1 MKKTL
6 GTLLAVVLAG
16 SIVLWGQQ
24 HNRRDQ
30 DEEDAAP
37 RECVEQERQALQE
50 GRGFGRAAVADDNG
64 FPGPRHILDW
74 KKQLDLKPAQEKRV
88 ETLAERTRSKA
99 IAKGQELQAREQE
112 LSRLLSTSKP
122 NPQAVQKL
130 LGQIGAAEADLRW
143 IHIGA
148 HIEARDIL
156 TPQQLARYNELRER
170 QDQRH

>member
-1 MKKTL
+1 MRRISSTL
-6 GTLLAVVLAG
+6 MAVLLGSNLLAPAQHH
-16 SIVLWGQQ
+16 GQ
-24 HNRRDQ
+24 RDT
-30 DEEDAAP
+30 DNEDAAP
-37 RECVEQERQALQE
+37 ADCLEQERQALQE

-64 FPGPRHILDW
+64 FPGPRHILAW